1 MKKAFFVVAV
11 LLCFAATA
19 LAQDT
24 LTRDEIDRITQSV
37 VQIITL
43 VRGEPYASGSG
54 TIIDPAGY
62 ITTNNHV
69 IEGGDDFAI
78 LMVTDRR
85 ELPELR
91 YFASVVGASSDPDF
105 ALLQI
110 DRDADGR
117 SLNPDTLN
125 LPFIPF
131 ASTPVD
137 LGDEIHVFGFP
148 GIGEGY
154 LVLTQGT
161 ITTIQNGNLNGR
173 RMPVWNQTDAEI
185 SPGNSGGLA
194 VNNAGEM
201 IGIPTAVLGERQ
213 TGGRLGGL
221 IPLETI
227 LTLLELDLPEP
238 GEPTT
243 PGQTLPTQSSPNL
256 QITPLPPTAVPSIAG
271 GLDYRL
277 QSNFGGTTL
286 AAGFEPDPFI
296 LEMVSGG
303 DVDAAQFNYGAECLG
318 YTTIQPDFRINWS
331 GRSEGLRI
339 FFVGNGDTTL
349 LVNDA
354 NGNWHCSDDSFNT
367 RNPTV
372 DIINPPQGQFD
383 IWVGSYNGSEN
394 ISGRLYI
401 TERGA
406 LTPARPNG

>member
-1 MKKAFFVVAV
+1 MKRAALILILLLGFAV
-11 LLCFAATA
+11 TA

-24 LTRDEIDRITQSV
+24 LTREEIDRVSRSV

-43 VRGEPYASGSG
+43 VRGEPYSTGSG

-62 ITTNNHV
+62 IITNNHV

-78 LMVTDRR
+78 MMVADRR
-85 ELPELR
+85 EPPELR
-91 YFASVVGASSDPDF
+91 YFASVIGASENPDF

-117 SLNPDTLN
+117 SIDPNTLN
-125 LPFIPF
+125 MPFIPF

-161 ITTIQNGNLNGR
+161 ITTIQNGDLNGR
-173 RMPVWNQTDAEI
+173 RIPVWNQTDAEI

-201 IGIPTAVLGERQ
+201 VGIPTAVLSEER

-238 GEPTT
+238 GEQTS
-243 PGQTLPTQSSPNL
+243 PGEILPTQSSPQL
-256 QITPLPPTAVPSIAG
+256 EITPLPPTPVPSIAG
-271 GLDYRL
+271 GLDYNL

-286 AAGFEPDPFI
+286 AANFQPDPFTVAI
-296 LEMVSGG
+296 TSGG
-303 DVDAAQFNYGAECLG
+303 DVDAAQFNYGQNCLG
-318 YTTIQPDFRINWS
+318 FTTIQPDFRVNWS
-331 GRSEGLRI
+331 GRSEGLRF
-339 FFVGNGDTTL
+339 FFVGRGDTTL
-349 LVNDA
+349 LINDA
-354 NGNWHCSDDSFNT
+354 NGNWHCSDDSYNT
-367 RNPTV
+367 TNPTI
-372 DIINPPQGQFD
+372 DIMNPPEGQFD
-383 IWVGSYNGSEN
+383 IWVGSYNGNEN
-394 ISGRLYI
+394 IDGTLYI
-401 TERGA
+401 TERGS
-406 LTPARPNG
+406 LTPANPNG

>member
-1 MKKAFFVVAV
+1 MKKAVLIIAI

-24 LTRDEIDRITQSV
+24 LTREEIDRVTQSV

-43 VRGEPYASGSG
+43 VRGEPYSTGSG

-78 LMVTDRR
+78 MMVTDRR

-91 YFASVVGASSDPDF
+91 YFASVVGASVDPDF

-117 SLNPDTLN
+117 SLDPESLN
-125 LPFIPF
+125 LPFVPF
-131 ASTPVD
+131 ASAPVD

-161 ITTIQNGNLNGR
+161 ITTIQNGDLNGMR
-173 RMPVWNQTDAEI
+173 IPVWNQTDAEI

-201 IGIPTAVLGERQ
+201 VGIPTAVLAEQQ

-221 IPLETI
+221 VPLETI
-227 LTLLELDLPEP
+227 LTLLELDLPVEGSQTSP
-238 GEPTT
+238 GEI
-243 PGQTLPTQSSPNL
+243 LPTQASPQL
-256 QITPLPPTAVPSIAG
+256 QITPLPPTPVPSIEG
-271 GLDYRL
+271 GLDYNL

-286 AAGFEPDPFI
+286 AAGFNPDPFTVDI
-296 LEMVSGG
+296 TSGG
-303 DVDAAQFNYGAECLG
+303 DVDAAQFGYGEECLG
-318 YTTIQPDFRINWS
+318 FTTIQPDFRVNWS
-331 GRSEGLRI
+331 GSSEALRF
-339 FFVGNGDTTL
+339 FFVGNGDTTML
-349 LVNDA
+349 INDA
-354 NGNWHCSDDSFNT
+354 NGNWHCSDDSFDT
-367 RNPTV
+367 TSPTI
-372 DIINPPQGQFD
+372 DIPNPPEGQFD
-383 IWVGSYNGSEN
+383 IWVGSYNSDEN
-394 ISGRLYI
+394 IDGTLYI

-406 LTPARPNG
+406 LTPASPNG